1 MIETVQDRMVSDGA
15 VDKWGGVEPVA
26 ERGRTESDEMSSRVP
41 AAAGSRK
48 VSVGEEEVETVAEM
62 KRTESAADGECFH

>member
-1 MIETVQDRMVSDGA
+1 MIETVQDRMVSDGS
-15 VDKWGGVEPVA
+15 VDKWGGV